1 MRFALA
7 AATAVLLASAAA
19 QAGDIETLDTIAG
32 WDIIIDKSIGFGC
45 AMQAEFQGGALV
57 RMGFNPSDGHGY
69 MMVFKES
76 WNDIVT
82 GQGYDIGM
90 DVDGQS
96 WVGAAEG
103 FKLAGLPG
111 VYIPFDD
118 PNFFVAVMKKYTMTL
133 QHQGRDT
140 ITVSLDGTYNAL
152 QGVMACQ
159 QGVDQAR

>member
-1 MRFALA
+1 MRVALFA
-7 AATAVLLASAAA
+7 AAAALLVSGTAL
-19 QAGDIETLDTIAG
+19 AGDIETLDTIAG
-32 WDIIIDKSIGFGC
+32 WDIIIDKSVDFGC

-57 RMGFNPSDGHGY
+57 RMGFNPSDGNGY

-76 WNDIVT
+76 WNDIVA

-90 DVDGQS
+90 NVDGQS

-103 FKLAGLPG
+103 FRLGGMPG

-140 ITVSLDGTYNAL
+140 ITVSLDGTFNAL

-159 QGVDQAR
+159 QGVEQAR